1 LPSCGWALPA
11 SVLPTEHVKT
21 TRSKPLRTRV
31 YETIFEADTRAGR
44 TFDLVLMSAILV
56 SVGIVMGDSVAG
68 LHAAYGRWFMI
79 AEWFFTILFT
89 IEYGLRLWSA
99 QRPLAYARSTLGIID
114 LLAVLPAY
122 ISLFVPGG
130 QFLLVVRILRVVRV
144 FRVLKLT
151 QFVGEGAALADALRG
166 SRHKIAMF
174 LVVVL
179 SAVVIIGSLMYLI
192 EGPASGFTSIPTS
205 IYWAIV
211 TLTTVGYGDLA
222 PVTTLGKMFASIVM
236 IMGYGIIAVPTGIVS
251 AELVKSH
258 RAISNQVCRHCMTGD
273 HAPDARFCR
282 RCGHPLAD

>member
-1 LPSCGWALPA
+1 MTAA
-11 SVLPTEHVKT
+11 D
-21 TRSKPLRTRV
+21 LRARLHQI
-31 YETIFEADTRAGR
+31 IFEADTPAGRAFDIGLLLAIVASVIVVVLESVASIRAGAGETLR
-44 TFDLVLMSAILV
+44 VL
-56 SVGIVMGDSVAG
+56 
-68 LHAAYGRWFMI
+68 
-79 AEWFFTILFT
+79 EWFFTILFT
-89 IEYGLRLWSA
+89 IEYALRLWSA
-99 QRPLAYARSTLGIID
+99 NRPLVYARSPLGIID

-122 ISLFVPGG
+122 VSLFVPGG

-151 QFVGEGAALADALRG
+151 QFVGEGAVLASALRG

-179 SAVVIIGSLMYLI
+179 SAVVIIGCLMYLI
-192 EGPASGFTSIPTS
+192 EGPAHGFTSIPTS

-222 PVTTLGKMFASIVM
+222 PVTTLGKMFASMVM

-258 RAISNQVCRHCMTGD
+258 REVSNQVCRRCMTGD
-273 HAPDARFCR
+273 HAADALFCR
-282 RCGHPLAD
+282 RCGNSLEG